1 MNLEGFSER
10 GHERPRR
17 SASVVRFLRHA
28 SSRVEHPTVSA
39 QPAIVC
45 RWASY
50 LSAAELSE
58 NKDGRSRREA
68 SEMGEWV
75 LSGWVLQ
82 TQRRPG

>member
-1 MNLEGFSER
+1 M
-10 GHERPRR
+10 
-17 SASVVRFLRHA
+17 
-28 SSRVEHPTVSA
+28 SA

-50 LSAAELSE
+50 LSAAEFSE
-58 NKDGRSRREA
+58 NKDSRARREA